1 MGIKLQYRISIREY
15 RCWKKAFSTTLKFYH
30 FGHSQ
35 FYGQTDLCRYQRW
48 ESVEGRGC
56 FKVPWNPF
64 LSTKSLVL
72 FLCYSCVIWYL
83 WGMLTFFLVQKVV
96 IFPYKIFKWQMN
108 RNSKVANLQ
117 LWSVGKRKRHPS
129 NLQNIPECRKIN
141 WLAAV
146 DIYISL

>member
-83 WGMLTFFLVQKVV
+83 WGMLTFFFSTKSCNFSIQNFQMANEQK
-96 IFPYKIFKWQMN
+96 FK
-108 RNSKVANLQ
+108 SCKF
-117 LWSVGKRKRHPS
+117 
-129 NLQNIPECRKIN
+129 
-141 WLAAV
+141 AAV
-146 DIYISL
+146 VCGEKKTAPIKSAKYTRM